1 MCRIPVS
8 EREQV
13 ITTTQSKLPLLR
25 ACGLCWFVLV
35 LGVHSV
41 QSQDDDYRTWQ
52 DASGRYQVDAFL
64 LSQTDTH
71 VTLENRDGQKLT
83 VAKSKLCEID
93 LAYLDAKRKK
103 LTSGDKLIERSKDKI
118 PEATARHESSQESA
132 TPAKPASLNLEQRA
146 IKKLAQVFFADLRTK
161 KRSEA
166 KGILTEKAQSL
177 VEQEL
182 SALLHLPSPDNGSQA
197 IRVGT
202 PSIAGEEASVIVS
215 VQVGQRFQ
223 KTMLE
228 LRREED
234 EWRVNAISARRGD
247 VEATLDFETP
257 YQPGEEKKDTHPAN
271 EGIPVEISGITL
283 DGRKVSLSDFKGK
296 VVLVDFWATWC
307 GPCIAEIPN
316 VYENYLNYHEK
327 GFEVIAISLDRDME
341 ELQKFI
347 FEKKPPWPVL
357 ADRHP
362 SNPQSM
368 ASKYGIRAIPT
379 MFLIGPDG
387 KIIDPNCRGPKLSA
401 KLAEIFGR

>member
-1 MCRIPVS
+1 MYAKSLR
-8 EREQV
+8 
-13 ITTTQSKLPLLR
+13 SKPDDTIFFSAALLWLLFCIE
-25 ACGLCWFVLV
+25 ASIADAGF
-35 LGVHSV
+35 
-41 QSQDDDYRTWQ
+41 DDYRIWK
-52 DASGRYQVDAFL
+52 DASGKYQVDARYV
-64 LSQTDTH
+64 SQTDTH
-71 VTLENRDGQKLT
+71 VTLKNRDGKELN
-83 VAKSKLCEID
+83 VAKEKLCDKD
-93 LAYLDAKRKK
+93 LAYLDNVLSGAPHNETTAEK
-103 LTSGDKLIERSKDKI
+103 LEETQ
-118 PEATARHESSQESA
+118 SSQLSQSKSPKISDVSA
-132 TPAKPASLNLEQRA
+132 TSVSSNPEQRA

-161 KRSEA
+161 NRGEA

-182 SALLHLPSPDNGSQA
+182 SALLHLPSPDSGSQA

-202 PSIAGEEASVIVS
+202 PSISGEEASVIVS
-215 VQVGQRFQ
+215 VKVGQHFQ

-228 LRREED
+228 LRKEEQ

-257 YQPGEEKKDTHPAN
+257 YKPGEEKKDTHPPN
-271 EGIPVEISGITL
+271 EGIPFEISGITL

-307 GPCIAEIPN
+307 GPCMAEIPN
-316 VYENYLNYHEK
+316 VYENYLHYHDK

-347 FEKKPPWPVL
+347 FDKNPPWPVL
-357 ADRHP
+357 ADKHP